1 MRADPNNG
9 YVNDYQVYTG
19 KEGNVAE
26 KGLGERVV
34 RDLAI
39 YITKF
44 ILSLD
49 YDSLYQTSTL
59 KIL

>member
-9 YVNDYQVYTG
+9 YVNDYQVYT
-19 KEGNVAE
+19 GNVAE

-49 YDSLYQTSTL
+49 YDSFYQTSTL

>member
-39 YITKF
+39 SINRF

-49 YDSLYQTSTL
+49 YDSFY
-59 KIL
+59 

>member
-1 MRADPNNG
+1 MKADPNNG

-26 KGLGERVV
+26 KGLSEHVV
-34 RDLAI
+34 RDL
-39 YITKF
+39 TFSKNRF

-49 YDSLYQTSTL
+49 YDSVY
-59 KIL
+59 

>member
-1 MRADPNNG
+1 MRADPNKG

-26 KGLGERVV
+26 IDLSERVV

-39 YITKF
+39 SINRF

-49 YDSLYQTSTL
+49 YDSFY
-59 KIL
+59 

>member
-9 YVNDYQVYTG
+9 YVNDCQVYTG

-26 KGLGERVV
+26 KGLGEHVV

-39 YITKF
+39 SINRF

-49 YDSLYQTSTL
+49 YDSFY
-59 KIL
+59 